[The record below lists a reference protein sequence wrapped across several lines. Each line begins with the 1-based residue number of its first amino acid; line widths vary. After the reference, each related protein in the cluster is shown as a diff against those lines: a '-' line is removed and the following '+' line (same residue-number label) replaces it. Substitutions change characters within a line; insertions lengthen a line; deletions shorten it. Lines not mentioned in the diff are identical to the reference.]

1 MDISTKSN
9 EHLEFIADEAL
20 EQFSSIATEAAKN
33 LRDGHTPDASSLAS
47 VNTFT
52 SVSALKRLNE
62 VGQSNQASY
71 RVLTREPAIAR
82 IVVTDEE
89 DKLRTYYICR
99 TTPISVIS
107 SLRSSAANPRKR

>member
-1 MDISTKSN
+1 MDISTKLN
-9 EHLEFIADEAL
+9 VHLEFIADEAL
-20 EQFSSIATEAAKN
+20 MQFSCIATEVANN
-33 LRDGHTPDASSLAS
+33 LRDGHTPDTSSLAS

-52 SVSALKRLNE
+52 SGSALKRLNE
-62 VGQSNQASY
+62 VGQSNPASY
-71 RVLTREPAIAR
+71 RVLAREPAIAR